1 MNKELKKLIKAIE
14 AAGFKTVTARSGHIK
29 VYDENGNMIAV
40 FSGTPSDWRSI
51 QNSLR
56 PLKRLGFR
64 WP

>member
-1 MNKELKKLIKAIE
+1 MNKELKKLIKAIK
-14 AAGFKTVTARSGHIK
+14 AV
-29 VYDENGNMIAV
+29 V

-64 WP
+64 WK

>member
-14 AAGFKTVTARSGHIK
+14 AAGFQTVTSSKGHK
-29 VYDENGNMIAV
+29 VYDEDGNLLAV

-64 WP
+64 WK

>member
-14 AAGFKTVTARSGHIK
+14 AAGFKTQTAKSGHIK
-29 VYDENGNMIAV
+29 VYDEEGTLLTV

-56 PLKRLGFR
+56 P
-64 WP
+64 

>member
-14 AAGFKTVTARSGHIK
+14 AAGFQTITAKSGHIK
-29 VYDENGNMIAV
+29 VYDEEGTLLTV

-64 WP
+64 WK

>member
-1 MNKELKKLIKAIE
+1 MNKELKKLIKAIK
-14 AAGFKTVTARSGHIK
+14 AAGFQTITAKSGHIK
-29 VYDENGNMIAV
+29 VYDEDGKLLAV

-64 WP
+64 WK